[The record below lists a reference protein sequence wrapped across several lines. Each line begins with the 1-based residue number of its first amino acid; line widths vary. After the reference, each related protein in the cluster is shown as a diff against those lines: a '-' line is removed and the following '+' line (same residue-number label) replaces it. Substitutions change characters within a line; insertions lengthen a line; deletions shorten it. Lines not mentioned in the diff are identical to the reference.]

1 MATDFLLYDFAWVV
15 EVGCLFWGVVVHEF
29 DVFCGFTVK
38 VEGHGIIHC
47 ISFHGK
53 ALVKIKQYA
62 FGQCW

>member
-47 ISFHGK
+47 ISFHGE
-53 ALVKIKQYA
+53 A
-62 FGQCW
+62 